1 MPLIPATLLTTLKRD
16 VSCRTVLEASGAVFQ
31 KHGADVVCR
40 CPFHDDHTPSLVVN
54 ERKNLWK
61 CHGACGVGGDV
72 IALTVKLRGISF
84 RHAVEALAEGLPGGP
99 GSSFAAGVEA
109 GAGPGEAPAAG
120 AAKPPRLASARLLPC
135 PLEAGAS
142 DARLMDQ
149 VVAYYAA
156 RLSQPGN
163 AGRAYLASRGL
174 DDGDL
179 IRRFALGYA
188 DRSLGLRLPNKQ
200 RKEGAD
206 LRARLERLGLFRA
219 SGHEHF
225 AGSVVWPLHGDDGA
239 VVGMYGRKVIQR
251 LRTGTPSHTYLP
263 GPHRGVWNLGPG
275 LVDGNGRVVVA
286 EAVIDA
292 ASAWCAGV
300 RNVTAAYGVNGWT
313 EHHTTALRAQGA
325 RDVVLAFDADAAGD
339 AGASALADRLIGD
352 GFTLYRAHLPPGQ
365 DLNDVWCQTRTTE
378 PGTIAARVAN
388 ASWLGGAPRVTV
400 PALPSA
406 SSTLAD
412 PRPVTAPGEI
422 PAPLVPAFAAP
433 PSPALAG
440 SVAPPVAA
448 LVPSPAVV
456 PPPALPPGVVL
467 ADGGEGQDITVVM
480 GTRVW
485 RVRGLERNR
494 SVDALKIHLRVTVTT
509 AQGDRFHLDTLD
521 VYQSR
526 LRSAFIAAASQE
538 TGLSVDC
545 LRTDV
550 GHLLLALEQ
559 VQYARQAA
567 AAAATVTATGLG
579 SGPGGAAD
587 PAASLT
593 PEERADALALLQ
605 RPDLLDV
612 IVADLGTCGLVG
624 ETANK
629 RAAILACV
637 SRLTPSPLALLV
649 QSTSA
654 AGKTT
659 VMDAVVGFLPPAAV
673 RRYSAIS
680 GKSPFY
686 LGADGGLKHRV
697 LAIAEE
703 EGARRA
709 SYALKL
715 LQSDGY
721 LSMAATG
728 KDPATG
734 RLVTHDYRGEG
745 PVMLFLTTTAIDLDP
760 ELVNRCLVL
769 TVDESPEQTAAI
781 HAAQREA
788 RTLAGL
794 AARDAR
800 ARLRLRHQHAQALLR
815 PYPVIIPDAPRLR
828 FAVSSSRLRR
838 DQAKFLDLITAVTLL
853 HQYQRPVR
861 TTTLSTGERLDYLE
875 ATPCD
880 IATAADIAAAV
891 LGRCLDD
898 LPPQTRRLWDG
909 LRAFVAAQASA
920 QGLTV
925 DRVRFTR
932 RQAQQALGW
941 SYDQVRVHLDRLVAG
956 DYVLAGAAG
965 PGRLTEYALVSGIDD
980 DAPASPVLP
989 WEPDAVVGM
998 GTSTGTD
1005 ASPSPSRTNT
1015 LGGPWDGLGGQRPPR
1030 SDDDEIRDD
1039 DTESG
1044 TLGGLG
1050 VCVAGTEQNQGLRHV
1065 VDAAITP
1072 AAGAA

>member
-1 MPLIPATLLTTLKRD
+1 MPLIPPDLLATLKRD
-16 VSCRTVLEASGAVFQ
+16 VSCRSVLESSGAVFT

-40 CPFHDDHTPSLVVN
+40 CPFHDDRTPSLVVN

-84 RHAVEALAEGLPGGP
+84 RHAVEALADGLPGGA
-99 GSSFAAGVEA
+99 SSFAAL
-109 GAGPGEAPAAG
+109 PAAG
-120 AAKPPRLASARLLPC
+120 ASGPAKPPRHASARSLPC
-135 PLEAGAS
+135 PLDAGAS

-156 RLSQPGN
+156 RLAQPGN

-239 VVGMYGRKVIQR
+239 VVGMYGRKVIPN
-251 LRTGTPSHTYLP
+251 LRVGTPRHTYLA
-263 GPHRGVWNLGPG
+263 GSHRGVWNLGPG

-313 EHHTTALRAQGA
+313 EHHTAALRAQGA

-365 DLNDVWCQTRTTE
+365 DLNDVWCQTRVTE
-378 PGTIAARVAN
+378 PGTIAALVAN
-388 ASWLGGAPRVTV
+388 AAWLGGAPRVTV
-400 PALPSA
+400 PTLPPLPPA
-406 SSTLAD
+406 SLTLPD
-412 PRPVTAPGEI
+412 PRPASAPGEM
-422 PAPLVPAFAAP
+422 PAPEISSF
-433 PSPALAG
+433 
-440 SVAPPVAA
+440 VAPPI
-448 LVPSPAVV
+448 
-456 PPPALPPGVVL
+456 PALPAGVVL
-467 ADGGEGQDITVVM
+467 SDGGEGQDITVTM

-494 SVDALKIHLRVTVTT
+494 SVDALKVHLRVTVAT

-526 LRSAFIAAASQE
+526 LRSAFIGAAFQE

-567 AAAATVTATGLG
+567 ATAAAAATVAAAGPG
-579 SGPGGAAD
+579 NGPGGAAD

-659 VMDAVVGFLPPAAV
+659 VMDAVVGFLPPTAV

-734 RLVTHDYRGEG
+734 RLVTYDYRVEG

-853 HQYQRPVR
+853 HQCQRPVR

-875 ATPCD
+875 ATPGD

-909 LRAFVAAQASA
+909 LRAFVVAQASA
-920 QGLTV
+920 QGLTT

-941 SYDQVRVHLDRLVAG
+941 SYGQVRIHLDRLVQQ
-956 DYVLAGAAG
+956 DYVLTSASG
-965 PGRLTEYALVSGIDD
+965 PGRIAEYALVPGIDD

-989 WEPDAVVGM
+989 MQTAPPDAAPDVGMTTTLQGVCRGLAGVVGAN
-998 GTSTGTD
+998 S
-1005 ASPSPSRTNT
+1005 S
-1015 LGGPWDGLGGQRPPR
+1015 
-1030 SDDDEIRDD
+1030 SDEMRDIH
-1039 DTESG
+1039 TEYG
-1044 TLGGLG
+1044 TLQGLG
-1050 VCVAGTEQNQGLRHV
+1050 VCTGGPALEGGLHHIMDGIPVDGLALAG
-1065 VDAAITP
+1065 TP